1 MSTISDILLISLL
14 RRTGKPV
21 NFDTSVLNS
30 LKCWNQE
37 GKNGILGII
46 SKSTL
51 PAAECCEHWMC
62 SIYRKSNRNDHQSQL
77 RRTVRMPFCL
87 LHCAN
92 GMRTSDASERNRQKW
107 CRELVRQT
115 EPFKCLPRYCCQC
128 VHLQM
133 NRDLLF
139 YAESLYCNFLCTKQ
153 LSELKEHR
161 SHDAY
166 STLVAQQICWN
177 SEISNKRNT

>member
-1 MSTISDILLISLL
+1 
-14 RRTGKPV
+14 
-21 NFDTSVLNS
+21 
-30 LKCWNQE
+30 
-37 GKNGILGII
+37 
-46 SKSTL
+46 
-51 PAAECCEHWMC
+51 MC